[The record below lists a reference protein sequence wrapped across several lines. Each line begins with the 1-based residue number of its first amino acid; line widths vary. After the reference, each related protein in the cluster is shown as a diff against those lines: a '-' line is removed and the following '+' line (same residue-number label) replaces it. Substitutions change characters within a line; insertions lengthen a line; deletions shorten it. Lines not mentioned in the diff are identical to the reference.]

1 MSAGGDLGNPLRK
14 FKLVFLG
21 EQSVGKTSLITRFM
35 YDSFDNTYQVRLQL
49 WDTAGQ
55 ERFRSLIPSYIRD
68 STVAVVVYDITNVN
82 SFQQTCKWIDDVR
95 TERGSDVIIMLV
107 GNKTDLEEKR
117 QITIEE
123 GEQRA
128 KELNVM
134 FIETSA
140 KTGCNVKQW
149 IMSRVEAF
157 RDTNLRS
164 LLKELR
170 TDIAMAVDD
179 PFPLVY
185 GLADK
190 NIITEQLLKDTR
202 EKEGR
207 EGIHK
212 AMYSLLSWVL
222 EQSRSTVQAFWSNLT
237 KDYNLDSYPKLQTLL
252 TNLRSKRDAAGSRS
266 EKKSSGGHSKTPHSK
281 KRSHEDRGTNSND
294 QHTQYHAK
302 TSDGPGSKVKLY
314 RVKSEAPA
322 LQLPSGNSN
331 YKSNQNSAS
340 GAAMSSSVQRGVT
353 LSSSSEPPVSH
364 ESREK
369 IHIKQVF
376 GSDGDTRKC
385 IKVGGEVYSCGTSED
400 MNGAPKAARTTFR
413 HKGETNTE
421 PLIPQPQQTNTS
433 SSNSIIDVSFFSS
446 LSSSSLTSGRNQ
458 CSGGELVS
466 VREVCAVCHLGGVDL
481 THCLQCLKCYHV
493 HCHFSKKDSLTVF
506 LFARGRSICWS
517 CSRPWGGSAEKEAES
532 RGLQL
537 APVVQNTH
545 SHEQSSSIAEPIFH
559 KDDLDSILGDHV
571 GTGCEKDFAVKERET
586 LNEASIDGILQ
597 WAFHNISRPL
607 PDSQG
612 CYQ

>member
-117 QITIEE
+117 QIMIEE

-140 KTGCNVKQW
+140 KTGCNVKQVQVTLYPKSTRKQ
-149 IMSRVEAF
+149 IMSRVEALK
-157 RDTNLRS
+157 DTNLRS
-164 LLKELR
+164 LLRELR

-190 NIITEQLLKDTR
+190 NIITDQLLKDTL
-202 EKEGR
+202 EKEDR

-212 AMYSLLSWVL
+212 ALYSLLSWIL
-222 EQSRSTVQAFWSNLT
+222 EQSRSTVQAFWSNLS

-252 TNLRSKRDAAGSRS
+252 TNLHSRRDTAGSRG
-266 EKKSSGGHSKTPHSK
+266 EKKSSGGHKTPHMK
-281 KRSHEDRGTNSND
+281 KRSHEDREHN
-294 QHTQYHAK
+294 QQPQYHAK
-302 TSDGPGSKVKLY
+302 TSDGPGGKVKLY

-322 LQLPSGNSN
+322 PQLTSGNGV
-331 YKSNQNSAS
+331 QAV
-340 GAAMSSSVQRGVT
+340 SSSVHRSVT
-353 LSSSSEPPVSH
+353 LSSSSSASTTEPAVSH
-364 ESREK
+364 EAREV

-376 GSDGDTRKC
+376 GSDDKTQ
-385 IKVGGEVYSCGTSED
+385 
-400 MNGAPKAARTTFR
+400 
-413 HKGETNTE
+413 
-421 PLIPQPQQTNTS
+421 LIAQPQQTNAS
-433 SSNSIIDVSFFSS
+433 SSNSITDVSFFSP
-446 LSSSSLTSGRNQ
+446 LSSSTLTGVTASMNGSSGRNQ

-466 VREVCAVCHLGGVDL
+466 SREVCAVCHLAGGDL
-481 THCLQCLKCYHV
+481 TRCLQCLGQFHA
-493 HCHFSKKDSLTVF
+493 HCHFSK
-506 LFARGRSICWS
+506 GRSICSS
-517 CSRPWGGSAEKEAES
+517 CLRPWGSSAEKEAES

-537 APVVQNTH
+537 APVVQNTL
-545 SHEQSSSIAEPIFH
+545 SHDHSSSIPEHVLH
-559 KDDLDSILGDHV
+559 KDELDSILGD
-571 GTGCEKDFAVKERET
+571 G
-586 LNEASIDGILQ
+586 SIDGVLQ
-597 WAFHNISRPL
+597 WAFHNITRPL